1 MVQQIEEQ
9 WIRDLLYLC
18 AVGKYKLRQFLAAR
32 EQLVEILKVSPESR
46 QAQAL
51 KTAVDDKIVQ
61 EVRCLSGHMS
71 VPAVILAT
79 VLLMAICTS
88 WGHRYMNIHGHEN
101 CALPVQGLVGVGI
114 GAAVMGGLALVVGG
128 IVASRR

>member
-1 MVQQIEEQ
+1 MRDFCMRSIVPRMRSCCILKPQLRRSHFTCVQIEEQ

-61 EVRCLSGHMS
+61 EVRCLTGH
-71 VPAVILAT
+71 
-79 VLLMAICTS
+79 
-88 WGHRYMNIHGHEN
+88 
-101 CALPVQGLVGVGI
+101 
-114 GAAVMGGLALVVGG
+114 AAVHMRLVATMLIMTTCGRCKHRHMNLHVDGE
-128 IVASRR
+128 SF